1 MLGKKLALD
10 LGTTRFRLHV
20 RGEGVA
26 TIEPAMVAVDASGR
40 VVATGAAVADLGD
53 AVSVCTPLRHGAV
66 ADPLAA
72 RAAVV
77 HLVTRAV
84 GRQRIF
90 RPDVAIA
97 VPAHLEG
104 GDRLLLLDA
113 GAQAGARLVHLVDVP
128 LAGALGAGLPV
139 TSTTAHLVV
148 DIGGDTAEIAVLV
161 AGSTIASRTVPL
173 GGRVAS
179 AAVARAVGE
188 RYGVV
193 VDEVAAE
200 TLKREIGS
208 ALSLPEE
215 RTLRLGGVDGDPR
228 GEVLVSSADVL
239 APLQEYGRTLAVAVA
254 EVLDDT
260 PRRLRDDLE
269 VTGIVLTGGGAQLR
283 GLDRLLGGILR
294 LRARVAPSSDTCVV
308 RGASAAME
316 SLEVVRRNVLY
327 VR

>member
-1 MLGKKLALD
+1 VLGKKLALD

-26 TIEPAMVAVDASGR
+26 ITEPATVAVDAAGR
-40 VVATGAAVADLGD
+40 VVAAGAAVADLGD
-53 AVSVCTPLRHGAV
+53 AVSVRTPLRHGAV

-90 RPDVAIA
+90 RPDVAVA
-97 VPAHLEG
+97 VPAHLRG
-104 GDRLLLLDA
+104 DDRLLLLDA

-139 TSTTAHLVV
+139 SSTTAHLVV
-148 DIGGDTAEIAVLV
+148 DIGGDTAEIAVL
-161 AGSTIASRTVPL
+161 AAESTISCRTVPL
-173 GGRVAS
+173 GGRVAT
-179 AAVARAVGE
+179 AAVARAVEEKLGA
-188 RYGVV
+188 VL
-193 VDEVAAE
+193 DEAAAE
-200 TLKREIGS
+200 AVKREIGS
-208 ALSLPEE
+208 PLPVLEE
-215 RTLRLGGVDGDPR
+215 RTLRVRGVGGDPR
-228 GEVLVSSADVL
+228 ADLLVSSSDVL
-239 APLQEYGRTLAVAVA
+239 APLQDYGHTLAVAIA

-269 VTGIVLTGGGAQLR
+269 VTGLVLTGGGARLW
-283 GLDRLLGGILR
+283 GLDRLLSGVLR
-294 LRARVAPSSDTCVV
+294 LRARVAASPDTCVV
-308 RGASAAME
+308 RGAAAAME